1 MEDRGFIPGTLAKL
15 ARFSV
20 SKFAGFG
27 YAVAVG
33 VSGNLIYEYAIKR
46 EPALIP
52 PAAAIA
58 PATVVAPALAPA
70 MAVVPPPAP
79 VESKPAAP
87 AEPKTAAGKS
97 ACRECVRAAAST
109 RQFP

>member
-1 MEDRGFIPGTLAKL
+1 MAGTLGKL

-27 YAVAVG
+27 YAVLVG

-52 PAAAIA
+52 PAAA
-58 PATVVAPALAPA
+58 VAPAVAMAPASLAP
-70 MAVVPPPAP
+70 PA
-79 VESKPAAP
+79 AAP
-87 AEPKTAAGKS
+87 APPAAV
-97 ACRECVRAAAST
+97 APAVVQAPAPAPAPMPARPAVPRVIPAALL
-109 RQFP
+109 